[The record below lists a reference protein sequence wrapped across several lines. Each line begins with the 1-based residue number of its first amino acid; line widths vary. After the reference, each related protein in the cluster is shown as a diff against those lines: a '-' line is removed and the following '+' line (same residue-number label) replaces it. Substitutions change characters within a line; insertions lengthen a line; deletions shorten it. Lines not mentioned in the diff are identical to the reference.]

1 MLEPV
6 IACVIPCEVAPCVE
20 LPAAGA
26 PVGAAGPS
34 PKEPVQAAPLGQQ
47 PMLPA
52 SSSAQL
58 VSFGQQAALFM
69 EEQSF
74 AHLESRRK
82 RSRCMRSW

>member
-1 MLEPV
+1 MLDPV
-6 IACVIPCEVAPCVE
+6 IACVIPCEAAPCVE

-34 PKEPVQAAPLGQQ
+34 PREPVQAAPLGQQ

-58 VSFGQQAALFM
+58 VSFGQQAALFID
-69 EEQSF
+69 EQSF
-74 AHLESRRK
+74 AHLESRRN
-82 RSRCMRSW
+82 RSRCMRPW

>member
-26 PVGAAGPS
+26 PVGAAGSP

-47 PMLPA
+47 PMLPD

-58 VSFGQQAALFM
+58 VSFGQQAALFI
-69 EEQSF
+69 EEQAF

-82 RSRCMRSW
+82 RSRCIRPW